1 MLKVT
6 TASYE
11 SSSRISTL
19 PMVPL
24 KILKNFQGK
33 CFEHNSLYSIIKKE
47 IVAIKKSIKRKLIS
61 LCTGEI
67 VASFMFILA
76 LISFNNYTPLNID
89 EIILYPFSV
98 LIFILLQGSY
108 YWFYRFK
115 MITGRRINKNR
126 FINIYRALKIIDLI
140 LLVLYPAVIIYKFAY
155 DNFAFTTGSIF
166 MGIFIYIFGIAEYI
180 NYYYI
185 RLSYGKV
192 KDIVALIKLKNLK
205 KSSLNKELYK

>member
-1 MLKVT
+1 M
-6 TASYE
+6 
-11 SSSRISTL
+11 
-19 PMVPL
+19 
-24 KILKNFQGK
+24 
-33 CFEHNSLYSIIKKE
+33 
-47 IVAIKKSIKRKLIS
+47 
-61 LCTGEI
+61 
-67 VASFMFILA
+67 ASFVFILA
-76 LISFNNYTPLNID
+76 LISFNNYTPLDID

-192 KDIVALIKLKNLK
+192 KDIVALIRLKNLK